1 MTAEEV
7 QQYRTSLPPAHRWPA
22 LSVTLWRRLA
32 QWVSARRE
40 VRRAIKDGVLDA
52 PTSVDASADVPQ
64 LTDIPSC
71 ATGNTHEGQV
81 LAEIDQDG
89 FAFATNRLDTG
100 FFNRRASSLGK
111 IRYSLHVVVH
121 RGRVCVQKSFDRRP
135 FRLGWRSWFWSL
147 MGSTFYTEAV
157 ALLRLRG
164 VPGIP
169 VLRGIDVKSRT
180 LYMDYVRG
188 QSLRQ
193 VLGDEGHLVHDLELS
208 QHPELSKLD
217 DWNRDKREIALFHAH
232 FGAETRREIEALVRR
247 INAQGVAVMDVKL
260 GNVIVGGATSAL
272 YWIDYERSQLDTYPR
287 WEKHLAEQNW
297 LLNHWFGISDQRA
310 KESSPSS
317 SPSSAVSNE
326 LVGAAGAGAGAGASQ
341 S

>member
-22 LSVTLWRRLA
+22 LSVTLWRRIA
-32 QWVSARRE
+32 QWFSARRE
-40 VRRAIKDGVLDA
+40 VRRALKAGAIDA
-52 PTSVDASADVPQ
+52 ETPHTADVPDV
-64 LTDIPSC
+64 TDIPSC
-71 ATGNTHEGQV
+71 STGNAREGQV

-89 FAFATNRLDTG
+89 FAFATNRLDTM
-100 FFNRRASSLGK
+100 FFNRRAASLGK
-111 IRYSLHVVVH
+111 FRYRLHVVVH
-121 RGRVCVQKSFDRRP
+121 RGRVCVRKEFARRP

-147 MGSTFYTEAV
+147 IGWTFYAEAV

-164 VPGIP
+164 EPGVP

-193 VLGDEGHLVHDLELS
+193 MLGDEGHLVHDLELTT
-208 QHPELSKLD
+208 HPELSKLD
-217 DWNRDKREIALFHAH
+217 EWERDQREIGLFREH
-232 FGAETRREIEALVRR
+232 FGADTRRDLESLVRR

-260 GNVIVGGATSAL
+260 GNVIVGGATSTL

-287 WEKHLAEQNW
+287 WTKHLAEQNE
-297 LLNHWFGISDQRA
+297 LLQIWFGIASQANDD
-310 KESSPSS
+310 
-317 SPSSAVSNE
+317 
-326 LVGAAGAGAGAGASQ
+326 AAGAEQLLGAGVTQ